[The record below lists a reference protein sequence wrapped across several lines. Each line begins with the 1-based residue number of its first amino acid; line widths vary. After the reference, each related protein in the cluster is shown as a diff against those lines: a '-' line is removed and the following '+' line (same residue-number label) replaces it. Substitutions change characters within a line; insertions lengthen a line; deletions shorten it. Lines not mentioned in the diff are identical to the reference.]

1 MTLVLS
7 GERQAAAAT
16 STNPFH
22 LAVSWFAKVRAARE
36 QRLALGNLLALDA
49 HHLNDLGI
57 NRGDLFDAIHA
68 SGRSTRL
75 LTERR
80 SHRSAD

>member
-16 STNPFH
+16 STNPLR
-22 LAVSWFAKVRAARE
+22 LAVRWIAKVRTARE

-49 HHLNDLGI
+49 HRLDDLGI
-57 NRGDLFDAIHA
+57 NRGDLFDAIQTG
-68 SGRSTRL
+68 GRSTRL